1 MKKNSNSVNPSKKQ
15 RYILPKFLNI
25 WSHLPLNWL
34 YNILNFTR
42 LVIFNIFKYRR
53 KVTNKNIDI
62 VFPDRNK
69 TEQKAIRTAFEKHF
83 CDLLAE
89 SLKLPNLSSEEL
101 KRRFDIQ
108 INEDMKRY
116 IAAGKD
122 IIIAGAHI
130 NNWEWAVTAG
140 GQQLPCRA
148 VGIYKPIHHQG
159 MEYYIKTNRQR
170 HGTEMIAMA
179 NVVRDMLRKDRMSSA
194 YFFLSDQSTPFTDQA
209 HYVDFFGIKTPFVPG
224 MSQLASRLNLPIFYF
239 YIKKT
244 KRGYYTAH
252 FTTLLEESSTLTP
265 TEITDLY
272 VKKLTDNILNESP
285 NWLWTHKRWKRVLKY

>member
-1 MKKNSNSVNPSKKQ
+1 MV
-15 RYILPKFLNI
+15 
-25 WSHLPLNWL
+25 
-34 YNILNFTR
+34 R
-42 LVIFNIFKYRR
+42 LSIFNIFKYRR
-53 KVTNKNIDI
+53 KITNKNIAI

-69 TEQKAIRTAFEKHF
+69 SEQKTIRTSFEKHF

-89 SLKLPNLSSEEL
+89 SLKLPNLTSREL
-101 KRRFDIQ
+101 KQRFDIQ
-108 INEDMKRY
+108 INADMKRY
-116 IAAGKD
+116 IDAGKD

-148 VGIYKPIHHQG
+148 VGIYKPINHKG
-159 MEYYIKTNRQR
+159 MEDYIKTNRQKY
-170 HGTEMIAMA
+170 GTEMIPMA
-179 NVVRDMLRKDRMSSA
+179 HVVRDMLKKDRPCSA

-224 MSQLASRLNLPIFYF
+224 MSQLAVKLNLPIFYF

-252 FTTLLEESSTLTP
+252 FTTLIENSASLKAQ
-265 TEITDLY
+265 EITDLY